1 MELSGVIHF
10 LGDLLGQVIEQ
21 VEIAEGFR
29 LEERVRG
36 LAKRRRAGEGSGS
49 ELAAMIAGLE
59 SFSHL
64 TVIFY
69 FHAADPAKIELS
81 ARHPRNNPA
90 WPKAGIFA
98 QRGKNRPNHLGVS
111 ACRILKVDSTCI
123 HVQGLDAIDGTPV
136 LDLKPYMRAFEAR
149 GEIKEPAWAGELM
162 SNYW

>member
-1 MELSGVIHF
+1 MTISLEAVGYVRGGRAQALDDNW
-10 LGDLLGQVIEQ
+10 GDVRAVIELDS
-21 VEIAEGFR
+21 ARFG
-29 LEERVRG
+29 
-36 LAKRRRAGEGSGS
+36 
-49 ELAAMIAGLE
+49 AAALAGLE

-64 TVIFY
+64 VVIFY

-98 QRGKNRPNHLGVS
+98 QRGKNRPNYLGVS
-111 ACRILKVDSTCI
+111 ACQILKVDSTRI
-123 HVQGLDAIDGTPV
+123 YVQGLDAIDGTPV